1 MSIQQRLAEV
11 QARID
16 RACLASGRN
25 REDVR
30 LIAVSKTFPI
40 EPIAALAEAG
50 HRHFGESYAQ
60 ELRDK
65 APLLPD
71 VHWHFIGR
79 VQSNKARYIAP
90 HAFRVHAVSELRHV
104 NALASKSS
112 EPAQVL
118 LSVNLGEEAQ
128 KTGGSAE
135 QTLQL
140 ARDLADRTDVALR
153 GLMCIPP
160 WDQPSE
166 PYFAALADLA
176 ARGRAEGLPL
186 HELSMG
192 MSADFEAAIAHG
204 ATWIRVGTAIFGE
217 RDRRAAP

>member
-1 MSIQQRLAEV
+1 MSLRERLAAIQQ
-11 QARID
+11 RID
-16 RACLASGRN
+16 RACLAHGRD
-25 REDVR
+25 RDEVR
-30 LIAVSKTFPI
+30 LIAVSKTFPREAI
-40 EPIAALAEAG
+40 EELAEAG

-79 VQSNKARYIAP
+79 IQSNKARYIAP
-90 HAFRVHAVSELRHV
+90 HAYRVHAVGALRHV
-104 NALASKSS
+104 EALAAKAKTPPSL
-112 EPAQVL
+112 L
-118 LSVNLGEEAQ
+118 LSVNLGKESQ
-128 KTGGSAE
+128 KTGASPAD
-135 QTLQL
+135 TLAL
-140 ARDLADRTDVALR
+140 ARQIADREDVHLR

-160 WDQPSE
+160 RDVAAE
-166 PYFAALADLA
+166 PFFASLAELA

-204 ATWIRVGTAIFGE
+204 ATWVRVGSAIFGP
-217 RDRRAAP
+217 RR